1 MNNKVFK
8 IYRSRRICIP
18 AASLLVL
25 ASSFSCKEAMYES
38 IPYSPQERGE
48 AVSIGAPSDALWIKA
63 GETLRPTLVLEYEN
77 GETAKV
83 LASDIGWS
91 IEDPSVAVGE
101 AAGIKGLVPGTTM
114 VKAAAGESSADFT
127 LTVKDGKSTTGIT
140 AALTEE
146 HIYSKGHYLDRNSVI
161 QGFDITGKGDLYY
174 MQIAGSDYHNL
185 AVIRTKPNKGDYITD
200 NSNVMY
206 FKYFGHGTNFAVE
219 EAADGDYIWIG
230 SYGSKNSSGE
240 YWNSQ
245 TIARVKYEPGKTVT
259 PDMCDTHFYIGAR
272 KEIHPALDVEN
283 DVLAV
288 YYPGENASRC
298 VRLYSLSD
306 AMALPP
312 TAVTL
317 QSVSYGG
324 NASSDPEMSVSPEV
338 NVKDLRMLTSLS
350 EISFQGQAAAAGP
363 DEISYYDWQGFD
375 LSDGLLYWLEGEG
388 STSGSLAYLTVMD
401 CYGNTIEDRTAV
413 AAASD
418 KTAVASLG
426 ITSTGFMEAEGVK
439 VHNGHLYIG
448 FASRDAV
455 NDKDRRRAN
464 VLLYDQVK

>member
-48 AVSIGAPSDALWIKA
+48 AVSIGTPSDALWIKA

-77 GETAKV
+77 GETVKV

-91 IEDPSVAVGE
+91 VEDPSVAVGE

-219 EAADGDYIWIG
+219 EAAAGDYIWIG

-259 PDMCDTHFYIGAR
+259 PDMVLGPERDGRKFTYITDTLYFPELADYLFLYSPVLRGFVDQSHSTTCYFSRRIMTGMYHR
-272 KEIHPALDVEN
+272 KE
-283 DVLAV
+283 
-288 YYPGENASRC
+288 
-298 VRLYSLSD
+298 
-306 AMALPP
+306 
-312 TAVTL
+312 
-317 QSVSYGG
+317 GG
-324 NASSDPEMSVSPEV
+324 
-338 NVKDLRMLTSLS
+338 
-350 EISFQGQAAAAGP
+350 F
-363 DEISYYDWQGFD
+363 
-375 LSDGLLYWLEGEG
+375 
-388 STSGSLAYLTVMD
+388 STM
-401 CYGNTIEDRTAV
+401 
-413 AAASD
+413 
-418 KTAVASLG
+418 
-426 ITSTGFMEAEGVK
+426 
-439 VHNGHLYIG
+439 
-448 FASRDAV
+448 
-455 NDKDRRRAN
+455 
-464 VLLYDQVK
+464 